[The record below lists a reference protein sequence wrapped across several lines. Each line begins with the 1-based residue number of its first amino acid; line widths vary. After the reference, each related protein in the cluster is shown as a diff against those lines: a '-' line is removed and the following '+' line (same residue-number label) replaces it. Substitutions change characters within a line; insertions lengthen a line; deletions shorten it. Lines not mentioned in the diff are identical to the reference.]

1 MAEDETPVASTV
13 EEAGKAEDEQ
23 PEPPGEAAYADEE
36 ARIAR
41 PTVRVHV
48 NGNGDLSDPEKL
60 DNGYIA
66 IDPAEIVVYENGHSA
81 AKPAEVDFD
90 AAQDS
95 ATEAGAKATQNGN
108 GHVDYGV
115 DIRIDIRLDASRA
128 MKIKRW
134 EVKEEPFEGFNSPP
148 GRF

>member
-1 MAEDETPVASTV
+1 MATPVAPAV
-13 EEAGKAEDEQ
+13 EEAAQAADEQ
-23 PEPPGEAAYADEE
+23 PEAREETAIADGEIQFDLG
-36 ARIAR
+36 
-41 PTVRVHV
+41 TVRVHA
-48 NGNGDLSDPEKL
+48 NGNRHLTDPDKHE
-60 DNGYIA
+60 NGHIT
-66 IDPAEIVVYENGHSA
+66 IDPAEIVVHENGQSTH
-81 AKPAEVDFD
+81 KPPDFD
-90 AAQDS
+90 AAQEP
-95 ATEAGAKATQNGN
+95 ATEAEAKATQNGN